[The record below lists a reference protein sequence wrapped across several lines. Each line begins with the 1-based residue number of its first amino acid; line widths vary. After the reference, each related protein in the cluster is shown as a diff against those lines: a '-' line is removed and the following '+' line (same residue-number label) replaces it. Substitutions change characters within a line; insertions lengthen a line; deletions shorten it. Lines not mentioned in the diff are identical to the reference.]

1 MVDGR
6 AYLSFMIVYNL
17 GVSLVET
24 FFDKDDY
31 ENVET
36 SSAPLLRD
44 IKAVPPYRYTGNGC
58 G

>member
-6 AYLSFMIVYNL
+6 AHLSFMIVYNP

-31 ENVET
+31 ENAET

-44 IKAVPPYRYTGNGC
+44 IKAVLPYRYTGNRC